1 MLMTSYLCG
10 ALIGSFVCENNILN
24 VWAGKGWSES
34 ARFIVCG
41 ILCVIA
47 VFFLSVSPFGGIFLP
62 FIPSVIAFQ
71 AAFTFTKLLTIEGYS
86 GITLFLKKK
95 FFPYLL
101 ISAAIYFYVHIGLS
115 HSAEWTGILTGKNR
129 EVPSFKQFLLTTGVA
144 LVVVSVA
151 GALYCAL
158 NV

>member
-1 MLMTSYLCG
+1 LLLTSFLCG
-10 ALIGSFVCENNILN
+10 ALIGSFVCRNGILN
-24 VWAGKGWSES
+24 AWAGTGWPES
-34 ARFIVCG
+34 ARFIVCVV
-41 ILCVIA
+41 LCVIA
-47 VFFLSVSPFGGIFLP
+47 VFFLSVSPFGSVFLP

-101 ISAAIYFYVHIGLS
+101 ISAAIIFYVHIGLA

-129 EVPSFKQFLLTTGVA
+129 EVPSFKQFLITTGVA
-144 LVVVSVA
+144 LAVVSAA
-151 GALYCAL
+151 GALYYTL